1 MVYILWG
8 KKAQEKGAFLNGDVN
23 LIIKSAHPSPYSAAN
38 GFFDSKPFSK
48 TNEYLDDNGLSF
60 INWEL

>member
-1 MVYILWG
+1 MG
-8 KKAQEKGAFLNGDVN
+8 KKSAGKRDLLNGDAN
-23 LIIKSAHPSPYSAAN
+23 LILKSAHPSPYSAAN

-48 TNEYLDDNGLSF
+48 TNEYLDENGISS